1 MLGRALLFLQV
12 VTKRL
17 KMQGF
22 IVSDYFAEMG
32 AEFGQDMAKYLTDG
46 KVVVRE
52 KVFNGINNAGSAFVD
67 MMSGGNIGKAVV
79 KVVDQ
84 DPYPLAQHSDVC

>member
-1 MLGRALLFLQV
+1 
-12 VTKRL
+12 
-17 KMQGF
+17 MQGF

-32 AEFGQDMAKYLTDG
+32 AEFGQDMAKYVMEG

-67 MMSGGNIGKAVV
+67 MMSGGNVGKAVV
-79 KVVDQ
+79 KVVYQ
-84 DPYPLAQHSDVC
+84 DPYPVVQH